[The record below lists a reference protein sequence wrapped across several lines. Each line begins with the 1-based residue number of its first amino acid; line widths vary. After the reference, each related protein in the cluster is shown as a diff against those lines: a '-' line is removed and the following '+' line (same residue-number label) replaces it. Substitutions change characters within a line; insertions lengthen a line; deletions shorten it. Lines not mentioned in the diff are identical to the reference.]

1 VGNAVARAAAPG
13 QGYDQGPG
21 GYAQAQGYD
30 AGPGYGP
37 AQGYNAAQ
45 NYGTAQGYALAQDY
59 DPEPAYPAQDY
70 PGAQGGRR
78 LYAVPDDTG
87 ATGMQP
93 RGGQMAAYAGE
104 PGPWDQASA
113 IRQAAEQEA
122 AAIRQQATDQATAIR
137 QAAEQDAAQM
147 RAALMAMS
155 DELSRVAAYVSEN
168 LGNPSALATM
178 PAPAIAPPRPVRPAL
193 APAGPATA
201 PARPAVP
208 GTRPDRPARPTGPGA
223 RPGGPATRPGRPGT
237 RPAGPATRPRKSAGK
252 PDTKGRQARAG
263 KKMMATLAAL
273 TAVGALVGAAQLV
286 DHGPGFFIFRENGA
300 GASETGLTDNQFP
313 GHPGAPAPEPTTTT
327 PAAPAAQPTK

>member
-1 VGNAVARAAAPG
+1 
-13 QGYDQGPG
+13 
-21 GYAQAQGYD
+21 
-30 AGPGYGP
+30 
-37 AQGYNAAQ
+37 
-45 NYGTAQGYALAQDY
+45 
-59 DPEPAYPAQDY
+59 
-70 PGAQGGRR
+70 
-78 LYAVPDDTG
+78 
-87 ATGMQP
+87 
-93 RGGQMAAYAGE
+93 MAAYAGE

-113 IRQAAEQEA
+113 IRQAAEHEA

-168 LGNPSALATM
+168 LASPRGLATM

-201 PARPAVP
+201 PAWPAGP
-208 GTRPDRPARPTGPGA
+208 GTRPDRPARPA
-223 RPGGPATRPGRPGT
+223 RPGA
-237 RPAGPATRPRKSAGK
+237 RPAGPATRPGKPGARPGKSAGK

-263 KKMMATLAAL
+263 KKMMATLATL
-273 TAVGALVGAAQLV
+273 TAVGAIVGAAQLV
-286 DHGPGFFIFRENGA
+286 DHGPRFFIFRENGA

-313 GHPGAPAPEPTTTT
+313 GHPGAPAPEPTTTA